1 MKVFIVLC
9 IALLFLSGCG
19 INQMPNTQPIPNSAK
34 ANNEGRY
41 LRITL
46 KSPSMGKDEL
56 PYFINDDT
64 SVHIKTEKEFSTQM
78 PIYEIKP
85 HYISGADFQKMQ
97 ENLEIKEHD
106 RAWWCKLELDK
117 NTVTGTIA
125 PFDDIERG
133 YYANLQW
140 TDEEL
145 EEHAWEVFNKI
156 PFLEGEYSYAG
167 ITGTDT
173 IWSINTGEIVT
184 RVSVSFLRLVDGVRV
199 TGYDSCVISFDGSG
213 FVAMNIQMFDY
224 KQIGTMDLVPLEDAQ
239 ARIKTPDSFSFKS
252 YCSSKT
258 ETLEVDG
265 TDLYLV
271 NQYHRGCTILQPV
284 YNFSGTATLEDGTE
298 SRFSSQ
304 VIAIP
309 ESYTY
314 EKSE

>member
-9 IALLFLSGCG
+9 IALLFLSGY
-19 INQMPNTQPIPNSAK
+19 NQTLDAQDVPPTAK
-34 ANNEGRY
+34 VNFEGRY
-41 LRITL
+41 RRITL
-46 KSPSMGKDEL
+46 KNPSMGEDSVSYYL
-56 PYFINDDT
+56 NDNT
-64 SVHIKTEKEFSTQM
+64 SVYFQSDKEFSAQM
-78 PIYEIKP
+78 PIYEIKR
-85 HYISGADFQKMQ
+85 HYISGADFVKMK

-106 RAWWCKLELDK
+106 RAWWCKIELDK
-117 NTVTGTIA
+117 NKVTGTIA
-125 PFDDIERG
+125 PFNDLERG
-133 YYANLQW
+133 YYASLQW
-140 TDEEL
+140 SDEEL
-145 EEHAWEVFNKI
+145 EKHAWEVFRKI
-156 PFLEGEYSYAG
+156 PFLEGLESEYSYVG
-167 ITGTDT
+167 ITGRDT
-173 IWSINTGEIVT
+173 TWKNGSETTT

-199 TGYDSCVISFDGSG
+199 IGNDSCVLSFDGSG

-252 YCSSKT
+252 YCSSST
-258 ETLEVDG
+258 EKLTVDG